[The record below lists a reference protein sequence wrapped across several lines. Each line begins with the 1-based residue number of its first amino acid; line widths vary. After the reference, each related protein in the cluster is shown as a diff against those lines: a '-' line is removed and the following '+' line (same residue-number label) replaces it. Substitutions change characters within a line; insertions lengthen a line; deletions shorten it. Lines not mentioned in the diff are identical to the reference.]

1 MTSVPAGGKPAPA
14 ADPAASQPAVSQP
27 SGAQPAGGSAWARY
41 GPPALVAGAVMAVLG
56 GWGLARSGSMGND
69 EVATR
74 WAALLSLR
82 NLAHLLRHVDAVH
95 GLYYLLM
102 HGWVVLG
109 SSPTVLRIPSVI
121 SMIAAAVLIVI
132 LARRLTGSSWAA
144 LFTGLV
150 MALTPT
156 ISYYA
161 QTARSYALVYTCVL
175 AATLALLHAL
185 NGEQAGGRPRR
196 WLLYG
201 FLITLAAYLNEMALL
216 VLAAHA
222 VTVLLARYGRRTF
235 LHWAVTAAVA
245 AVLATPLLALSARE
259 DGAVAWIP
267 RPDLGDLRTL
277 GHDYFGATTAVAAII
292 LVCVVAALLPP
303 LGQRRRPP
311 RPAGHTGRSG
321 QEAAGADGADAGA
334 AAAWWRQ
341 RGVSLPSVA
350 APLLVLP
357 AALLLIESLVARPL
371 YTDRYVLYGEA
382 GAALLAGAGAYRIG
396 RWLAGA
402 AGQRWLVWVP
412 GAVLCAAALVLQLGA
427 QQRVRTPDS
436 RLYDFG
442 GPSRYVAAHA
452 RPGDGVLFF
461 NDFFRKAR
469 LGYPADFRNVT
480 DFAMAVSPTQA
491 GNFRGVNK
499 PVSAIRPLML
509 GYQRIWVVGWT
520 PERRLAAS
528 PVEAQAAVLR
538 SRFSLAARRHY
549 RNIWVTL
556 WVRR

>member
-14 ADPAASQPAVSQP
+14 ADPATRPPAASPPSGGQPAARP
-27 SGAQPAGGSAWARY
+27 GPGTAGIWARY
-41 GPPALVAGAVMAVLG
+41 GPAAIAAAAVMAVLG
-56 GWGLARSGSMGND
+56 VWGLARSGSMGND

-82 NLAHLLRHVDAVH
+82 DLAHLLRHVDAVH

-109 SSPTVLRIPSVI
+109 SSPTVLRIPSVL

-132 LARRLTGSSWAA
+132 LARRLTGSGWAA
-144 LFTGLV
+144 LFAGLI

-175 AATLALLHAL
+175 GATLALLYAL
-185 NGEQAGGRPRR
+185 SGEQEGGRPRR
-196 WLLYG
+196 WVLYG
-201 FLITLAAYLNEMALL
+201 LLITLAAYLNEIALL

-222 VTVLLARYGRRTF
+222 VTVLLARYGRRT
-235 LHWAVTAAVA
+235 LIHWAVTSAVA
-245 AVLATPLLALSARE
+245 VVLVGPLLALSARE

-267 RPDLGDLRTL
+267 RPTLGDLKAL
-277 GHDYFGATTAVAAII
+277 GHDYFGATAVVAALIVI
-292 LVCVVAALLPP
+292 CVIAALLPP
-303 LGQRRRPP
+303 LGRERQP
-311 RPAGHTGRSG
+311 RQAAGG
-321 QEAAGADGADAGA
+321 EAAAEA
-334 AAAWWRQ
+334 AVPWWRQ
-341 RGVSLPSVA
+341 RGVTLQSVA

-357 AALLLIESLVARPL
+357 AALLIIESLVARPL

-382 GAALLAGAGAYRIG
+382 GAALLAGAGAYRVG

-412 GAVLCAAALVLQLGA
+412 GAVLCVCALVLQLGA
-427 QQRVRTPDS
+427 QHRVRTPES

-442 GPSRYVAAHA
+442 GPSRFVAAHA

-469 LGYPADFRNVT
+469 LGYPEDFRKVT
-480 DFAMAVSPTQA
+480 DFAMAVSPTRA
-491 GNFRGVNK
+491 GSFRGINK
-499 PVSAIRPLML
+499 PVAAIQPLML

-520 PERRLAAS
+520 PEQHLGVG
-528 PVEAQAAVLR
+528 PIEEQAAVLR
-538 SRFSLAARRHY
+538 SRFSLAARHQY

>member
-1 MTSVPAGGKPAPA
+1 MTSVPAGRKPAPA
-14 ADPAASQPAVSQP
+14 AGPATRQTAAGQS
-27 SGAQPAGGSAWARY
+27 SGGPTAGGNAWARY
-41 GPPALVAGAVMAVLG
+41 GPPAAVAAVVMAVLG

-82 NLAHLLRHVDAVH
+82 DLTHLLRHVDAVH

-109 SSPTVLRIPSVI
+109 ASPTVLRIPSVI
-121 SMIAAAVLIVI
+121 SMIVAAVAIVI
-132 LARRLTGSSWAA
+132 LARRLTGSGWAA
-144 LFTGLV
+144 LFTGLI

-161 QTARSYALVYTCVL
+161 QTARSYALVYACVL

-185 NGEQAGGRPRR
+185 AGEQAGGRPRR

-222 VTVLLARYGRRTF
+222 VTTALARYGRRAF
-235 LHWAVTAAVA
+235 IHWAVTSAVA
-245 AVLATPLLALSARE
+245 VVAVGPLLAVSARE

-267 RPDLGDLRTL
+267 RPTLGDLKVL
-277 GHDYFGATTAVAAII
+277 GHDYFGATTVVAALI
-292 LVCVVAALLPP
+292 LACVVVALLPP
-303 LGQRRRPP
+303 LGQRR
-311 RPAGHTGRSG
+311 PAGRGG
-321 QEAAGADGADAGA
+321 QPAAPGGPAE
-334 AAAWWRQ
+334 AAWWRQ
-341 RGVSLPSVA
+341 GGVTLPSVA

-357 AALLLIESLVARPL
+357 AALLIIESLVARPL

-382 GAALLAGAGAYRIG
+382 GAALLAGGGAYRIG

-402 AGQRWLVWVP
+402 AGWRWLVWAP
-412 GAVLCAAALVLQLGA
+412 GAVLCACALVLQLGP
-427 QQRVRTPDS
+427 QHRVRTPGS

-442 GPSRYVAAHA
+442 GPSRFVAAHA

-469 LGYPADFRNVT
+469 LGYPQDFRNVT
-480 DFAMAVSPTQA
+480 DFAMAVSPAQA

-499 PVSAIRPLML
+499 PVAAIRPLML

-520 PERRLAAS
+520 PERPLG
-528 PVEAQAAVLR
+528 PGPIGTQAAVLR
-538 SRFSLAARRHY
+538 GGFRLAAQHHY
-549 RNIWVTL
+549 RNVWVTL